1 MLLQQCC
8 IYIKQRQTYIRK
20 RTCCSACVTQACD
33 LGQSFVEHIDYKTL
47 LSPDQSAV
55 FNHPW
60 IGYCQKKSRYH
71 LKMIQLV
78 VKVVVVCCFCAQ
90 ILEGSP
96 LTGGEHGENQII
108 TPEQLRSLQVI
119 IIIIILIMRTMLMI
133 DIIIIIL

>member
-1 MLLQQCC
+1 
-8 IYIKQRQTYIRK
+8 
-20 RTCCSACVTQACD
+20 
-33 LGQSFVEHIDYKTL
+33 
-47 LSPDQSAV
+47 
-55 FNHPW
+55 
-60 IGYCQKKSRYH
+60 
-71 LKMIQLV
+71 MIQLV

-119 IIIIILIMRTMLMI
+119 IIIIIIIILIMITMLMI